1 MIQDLLARRAT
12 AWAAMQE
19 IKSRAEQDKRTMTAE
34 EREAWDRADSEIRDL
49 SETIRRL
56 EQSARMQ
63 ALDAVTAGAPGAPAA
78 GAAEGREGEVGDDNA
93 RYSRA
98 FGQYLRRGLGGVP
111 ADDRDFF
118 QARFETPDELR
129 ALSSV
134 TGSAGGYTVPE
145 GFWAK
150 ITETMKAFGGLLGV
164 ANVLDTATGAAL
176 PWPGSDDTS
185 NSGAI
190 LSEGSAAAEQDIAF
204 TTHSLGA
211 YTYTSKIVRVP
222 LQLLQDSG
230 VDIEG
235 FVARRLGIRLGR
247 ALAAHLATGTGTSQ
261 PAGITGAAGF
271 STGKTGAA
279 GQVSSVIYD
288 DLIDLIHSVDAAYR
302 QGGNCR
308 FALAD
313 ATLAVLRKL
322 KDSQGRPLWEPS
334 LQVGEADQLLGYPV
348 TVDNGIPTPAASAKS
363 IAFGDFQSGYVV
375 RRVAGGQLMRLSERY
390 AEYLQVAFL
399 AFGRFD
405 AVVDDSAAVKLYAH
419 PAS

>member
-12 AWAAMQE
+12 AWGAMQE
-19 IKSRAEQDKRTMTAE
+19 IQSRAEQDKRAMTAE
-34 EREAWDRADSEIRDL
+34 ERESWDKAEAEIRDL

-63 ALDAVTAGAPGAPAA
+63 ALDAIDAGEAGAPASP
-78 GAAEGREGEVGDDNA
+78 EGRGAETGTDDAA

-98 FGQYLRRGLGGVP
+98 FGQYLRRGLGGIP

-164 ANVLDTATGAAL
+164 ANVLDTATGASL

-185 NSGAI
+185 NAGAI
-190 LSEGSAAAEQDIAF
+190 LSEGSAATEQDIAF
-204 TTHSLGA
+204 TTHTLGA

-230 VDIEG
+230 VDIEA

-279 GQVSSVIYD
+279 GQVASVIYD

-313 ATLAVLRKL
+313 ATLGVLRKL

-334 LQVGEADQLLGYPV
+334 LQVGQADQLLGYPV